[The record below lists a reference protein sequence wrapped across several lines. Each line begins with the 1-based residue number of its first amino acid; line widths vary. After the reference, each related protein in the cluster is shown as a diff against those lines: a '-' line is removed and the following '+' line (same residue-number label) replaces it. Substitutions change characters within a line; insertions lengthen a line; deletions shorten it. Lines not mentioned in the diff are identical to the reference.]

1 MKSNILFIVAIF
13 IFYVNNSF
21 GQNKQLAV
29 KLIDQK
35 IEIDG
40 ILDELIWND
49 AIPAKDFWQYFPT
62 DTVLSKKQTE
72 IKMLYDDKYLYI
84 GITVYA
90 AGDNYVIPSLR
101 RDYSARG
108 NDNIN
113 LLFDTFNDGSNAFFF
128 GINPY
133 GVRRE
138 AFISGGG
145 SDFRNFN
152 RNWDIAWIGESK
164 IYDYYYTSELRIPLS
179 SFKFK
184 EGESK
189 WRFNSYRFDTQS
201 TEWSTWVKVPQNQ
214 TITNLAFMGDMIFE
228 NPLGKSRV
236 PFALIPY
243 VSSELSKDFEDDT
256 KVSKLK
262 FGGDAK
268 IPIGNSLN
276 LDLTINP
283 DFSQVEVDEQIVNL
297 TRFELFLPEKRQ
309 FFIDNS
315 DLFAD
320 FGNSREANP
329 FFSRRIGIASDKDDN
344 TIENPIMAGLRLSG
358 KLTNDLR
365 IGILNVQ
372 TQEDKKNE
380 IPSNNNTVIA
390 LQQKVFSRS
399 NIGFVFVNRQVTKDR
414 DFVSDSANYNRV
426 VGLDFNLASED
437 NTWTGKYYLHK
448 SFTSEIE
455 GNDFSSGAFLEY
467 SKRKINFRVAGMFV
481 GEDFQSDLGF
491 IRRTDIF
498 KINPRIETIF
508 YPKNEKINRYSF
520 ALRSTSIW
528 KPELDFMN
536 TDYEFDL
543 EWNVRLENQTDFEI
557 AINTRYI
564 FLFDDFDPTDSD
576 DGVPLPGDTGYNFTA
591 VDIGYNS
598 DRRKAFTY
606 FVRSSYGEFFNGTRY
621 SLSADVGFRAQ
632 PYFTT
637 SIRINYNY
645 IELPDPHPTESIWL
659 IGPRFDFTF
668 TKNLYWSTFVQ
679 YSTQLDNFSINSR
692 VQWRFKP
699 LSDLFIVY
707 NDNYQTTVFSPRS
720 RALFLK
726 FTYWINI

>member
-1 MKSNILFIVAIF
+1 MKSNILLIMVIS
-13 IFYVNNSF
+13 IIYLNSSF
-21 GQNKQLAV
+21 GQDKQLSV

-49 AIPAKDFWQYFPT
+49 AIPAKDFWQYFPS
-62 DTVLSKKQTE
+62 DTVLSKEQTE
-72 IKMLYDDKYLYI
+72 IKMLYDDKFLYI

-152 RNWDIAWIGESK
+152 RNWDITWIGESK
-164 IYDYYYTSELRIPLS
+164 IYDEYYTSELRIPLS
-179 SFKFK
+179 SFKFR

-201 TEWSTWVKVPQNQ
+201 NEWSTWMNIPQNQ
-214 TITNLAFMGDMIFE
+214 TVTNLAFMGDMIFE
-228 NPLGKSRV
+228 KPLGKSRV
-236 PFALIPY
+236 PYALIPY

-256 KVSKLK
+256 SVSKLK

-329 FFSRRIGIASDKDDN
+329 FFSRRVGIASDKDGN

-365 IGILNVQ
+365 VGVMNVQ

-455 GNDFSSGAFLEY
+455 GKDFSSGAFLEY
-467 SKRKINFRVAGMFV
+467 SKRKINFRVAGMYV
-481 GEDFQSDLGF
+481 GEDFKSDLGF

-564 FLFDDFDPTDSD
+564 YLFDDFDPTGSD

-591 VDIGYNS
+591 IDIGYNS

-606 FVRSSYGEFFNGTRY
+606 FVRSSYGEFFNGKRY
-621 SLSADVGFRAQ
+621 SLTADLGYRAQ

-637 SIRINYNY
+637 SIRVSYNY

-668 TKNLYWSTFVQ
+668 TKNLYWSTFIQ